1 MENIDT
7 ASYADDSTPYT
18 TGNSTEEV
26 IQKLGNAAQT
36 LFQWFRDNQMKAN
49 LISVTFCV
57 TQTVKLV

>member
-7 ASYADDSTPYT
+7 ATYADDNTPYT

-36 LFQWFRDNQMKAN
+36 LFQWFRGNQMKAN
-49 LISVTFCV
+49 LISVTFYV